1 MYRPLILYYMSTG
14 REESTNGI
22 FYSCLIEDMEECDWS
37 TGSGYITKENEI
49 KSVYKDYIEGLCF
62 FKDLYSELH
71 PWTA

>member
-1 MYRPLILYYMSTG
+1 
-14 REESTNGI
+14 
-22 FYSCLIEDMEECDWS
+22 MEECDWS